1 MFKNRR
7 DIDLTNY
14 VQKVSDNPQ
23 EVSAEILYDNP
34 VDKPT
39 ETVTKQYVDSKF
51 ALANH
56 NHDNRYYTEQE
67 SDTRFAPAAHNHN
80 DLYYTETESDARF
93 ANVSH
98 NHDNRY
104 YTENESD
111 TRFAQILHNHDDRY
125 FTEMES
131 DARFAQLVH
140 NHDDRYF
147 TESESDLRFAPLVH
161 NHDDRYY
168 TETESDTRFAPLSHN
183 HDERYYTENEIDGFL
198 DTKMNAAVTTLGS
211 SSSTALH
218 SVNNRTLSLKQIKQG
233 ASISVTENFGDILIS
248 NLAPNVTQVDDTQIT
263 STTAYSSQKLTTDY
277 VPYSNIH
284 GSTRTAN
291 NEIYNSPYINTL
303 ETALTSAINGKAS
316 LTHTHNISEIN
327 NLTTTL
333 NLKLSTSVTTLGA
346 GTTTLHTVNGAVL
359 GIKTLSHGT
368 GVNMNETNGL
378 ITISNTAPNVDQIDD
393 TQTTSTTAFSSQKTE
408 NTYFPISNVHGSF
421 RTANN
426 EVYNSVYVNTLQTT
440 LNNSINQKL
449 STSVTTLGA
458 SGTVLYTVNGDILG
472 LKTITHNGTGISIT
486 ENNGIISI
494 TNTAPYQNVIDDLQ
508 TTSATCFSSNKSE
521 TDYFKKADLH
531 GTARSGAGEAY
542 SVPYINTLIP
552 TSATED
558 LFITTTLTSGTN
570 QLSTKLSTG
579 PVRFGHNTPTSM
591 HANSS
596 FFGVSSGSGTSNSN
610 VITAVGRQ
618 AAEGSGVGTACTCVG
633 YRAGDGSTGVRNTFM
648 GHLAGN
654 GITGSDLFAL
664 GEGSMDGGTCNAVTG
679 IGRYAF
685 RGATANN
692 SIGLGI
698 NVMGSGFG
706 FHTYAT
712 NSVQRSGSNKFLVGD
727 NTNTNNWT
735 TTSPNT
741 GNPYL
746 LDGTMGSND
755 SVRSLKINANEFH
768 LPTTL
773 PFLQPTPNTQIWKYF
788 GFLVQGAIP
797 ANANFVPAV
806 LGAHKFY

>member
-1 MFKNRR
+1 MLWP
-7 DIDLTNY
+7 IT
-14 VQKVSDNPQ
+14 
-23 EVSAEILYDNP
+23 
-34 VDKPT
+34 T
-39 ETVTKQYVDSKF
+39 TT
-51 ALANH
+51 
-56 NHDNRYYTEQE
+56 NRYYTETE
-67 SDTRFAPAAHNHN
+67 SDGRYAAFSHNHN
-80 DLYYTETESDARF
+80 DLYYTETESDLRF
-93 ANVSH
+93 AAISH
-98 NHDNRY
+98 NHDDRY

-111 TRFAQILHNHDDRY
+111 IRFAPIVHNHDDRY
-125 FTEMES
+125 YTENES

-140 NHDDRYF
+140 NHDDRYY
-147 TESESDLRFAPLVH
+147 TENESDLRFAPIVHNHDDRYYTENESDTRFAAFSH

-168 TETESDTRFAPLSHN
+168 TETETDT
-183 HDERYYTENEIDGFL
+183 FL
-198 DTKMNAAVTTLGS
+198 DGKMNPAVTQLG
-211 SSSTALH
+211 TAGTSLH
-218 SVNNRTLSLKQIKQG
+218 SVNNCTLSLKCIKNG
-233 ASISVTENFGDILIS
+233 TGINVTENAGEVAII
-248 NLAPNVTQVDDTQIT
+248 NTAPHVTQVDDTQIT

-303 ETALTSAINGKAS
+303 ETALTSAINGKAALS
-316 LTHTHNISEIN
+316 HTHNISEIN
-327 NLTTTL
+327 NLTATL
-333 NLKLSTSVTTLGA
+333 NAKISTSVTTLGA
-346 GTTTLHTVNGAVL
+346 SGTSIHTVNGTVL
-359 GIKTLSHGT
+359 GLKTFTNGT
-368 GVNMNETNGL
+368 GINVNETNG
-378 ITISNTAPNVDQIDD
+378 IIQISNTALNVDQIDD
-393 TQTTSTTAFSSQKTE
+393 TQTSSTTAFSSQKTE
-408 NTYFPISNVHGSF
+408 NMYFPLSNVHGSF
-421 RTANN
+421 RTSNS
-426 EVYNSVYVNTLQTT
+426 EVYNSVYVNTLQTN
-440 LNNSINQKL
+440 LNNAITGKL

-458 SGTVLYTVNGDILG
+458 SGTVLYTVNNDILG

-618 AAEGSGVGTACTCVG
+618 AAEGSGVGGACTCVG

-654 GITGSDLFAL
+654 GVTGNDLFAL

-692 SIGLGI
+692 CVGLGI

-712 NSVQRSGSNKFLVGD
+712 NSVQRSGSNKFLMGD

-735 TTSPNT
+735 TANQYS
-741 GNPYL
+741 GSPYL
-746 LDGTMGSND
+746 LDGTMGGYD
-755 SVRSLKINANEFH
+755 SV
-768 LPTTL
+768 
-773 PFLQPTPNTQIWKYF
+773 
-788 GFLVQGAIP
+788 
-797 ANANFVPAV
+797 
-806 LGAHKFY
+806 